1 LSRKYGA
8 LNTTAFTIILGT
20 VPLLVG
26 ADADLVHKAAA
37 LPAGFWAAD
46 LFLGL
51 GCTAAAYLLWTKA
64 LQVMEAT
71 KVAVFLY
78 LIPVLGIAWG
88 WLYLDEPVSWWLVA
102 GAALVIFGVVLANRK
117 AVAPAPVN

>member
-1 LSRKYGA
+1 
-8 LNTTAFTIILGT
+8 
-20 VPLLVG
+20 
-26 ADADLVHKAAA
+26 
-37 LPAGFWAAD
+37 
-46 LFLGL
+46 
-51 GCTAAAYLLWTKA
+51 
-64 LQVMEAT
+64 MEAT

-88 WLYLDEPVSWWLVA
+88 WLYLDERVSWWLVA